1 MLIDEYFSEIE
12 KTVSE
17 CPYITNWEIYKDKRS
32 LYIGFIE
39 GKIEFIDQSKLYLM
53 EFVDT
58 SLAVERYKYKY
69 QYQDKENRMIFR
81 YDMAPHFSDIKTFP
95 HHKHVKSGTEAEK
108 VYESNVP
115 TLKEVIDEICMVFSN

>member
-17 CPYITNWEIYKDKRS
+17 CPYIINWKIYKDKRS

-39 GKIEFIDQSKLYLM
+39 GKIEFIDQSKLYFM

-58 SLAVERYKYKY
+58 SLGVERYKYKY

-95 HHKHVKSGTEAEK
+95 HHKHVKYGIEAEK
-108 VYESNVP
+108 VYESNAP